1 MRHVLR
7 FRRQP
12 GAKPPQIKHNDRSA
26 VIITCISRADKREKQ
41 IFREKQ
47 PAPGIC
53 RIRTNRSG
61 IVCLGEVIPAMLSAT
76 FMLLVS
82 SALLMLRLGDNAS
95 SFPRPLKPQ
104 EEQEYIQRAME
115 GDLEARNILIEH
127 NLRLVMHIIKKYY
140 TSSADAEDLVSI
152 GTIGL
157 IKGVSTYRP
166 DKGVRLAT
174 YASKCIEN
182 EILMH
187 FRGQKKS
194 AGDVSLSE
202 ALDTD
207 GEGEGLALLDT
218 ISTDPDILEELS
230 RKEAV
235 EQVRR
240 AVEAALEGR
249 EAQVIRLR
257 YGLDGRPPMPQREVA
272 AIIGISRSYVS
283 RIEKKALERLRKH
296 LEA

>member
-1 MRHVLR
+1 
-7 FRRQP
+7 
-12 GAKPPQIKHNDRSA
+12 
-26 VIITCISRADKREKQ
+26 
-41 IFREKQ
+41 
-47 PAPGIC
+47 
-53 RIRTNRSG
+53 
-61 IVCLGEVIPAMLSAT
+61 MLSAS

-104 EEQEYIQRAME
+104 EEQQYIERAIQ

-140 TSSADAEDLVSI
+140 TSAADTEDLVSI

-187 FRGQKKS
+187 FRGQKKT
-194 AGDVSLSE
+194 AGDVSLSD
-202 ALDTD
+202 ALDAD

-218 ISTDPDILEELS
+218 IACDQDMLEDLS
-230 RKEAV
+230 RKEAAD
-235 EQVRR
+235 QVRK
-240 AVEAALEGR
+240 AVDAVLEGR
-249 EAQVIRLR
+249 EAEVIRLR
-257 YGLDGRPPMPQREVA
+257 YGLSGEAPLPQREVA
-272 AIIGISRSYVS
+272 DRIGISRSYVS
-283 RIEKKALERLRKH
+283 RIEKRALEKLRGRFD
-296 LEA
+296 E

>member
-1 MRHVLR
+1 
-7 FRRQP
+7 
-12 GAKPPQIKHNDRSA
+12 
-26 VIITCISRADKREKQ
+26 
-41 IFREKQ
+41 
-47 PAPGIC
+47 
-53 RIRTNRSG
+53 
-61 IVCLGEVIPAMLSAT
+61 MLSAT
-76 FMLLVS
+76 FMLLLS

-104 EEQEYIQRAME
+104 EEQEYIRRAAQ
-115 GDLEARNILIEH
+115 GDLEARNMLIEH

-194 AGDVSLSE
+194 AGDVSLSD

-218 ISTDPDILEELS
+218 IAGDQDMLEELS
-230 RKEAV
+230 RREATK
-235 EQVRR
+235 QVRQ
-240 AVEAALEGR
+240 AVDTVLEGR
-249 EAQVIRLR
+249 EAQIIRLR
-257 YGLDGRPPMPQREVA
+257 YGLSGEPPMPQRAVA
-272 AIIGISRSYVS
+272 ERIGISRSYVS
-283 RIEKKALERLRKH
+283 RIEKKALEKLRGQLDDEK
-296 LEA
+296 

>member
-1 MRHVLR
+1 
-7 FRRQP
+7 
-12 GAKPPQIKHNDRSA
+12 
-26 VIITCISRADKREKQ
+26 
-41 IFREKQ
+41 
-47 PAPGIC
+47 
-53 RIRTNRSG
+53 
-61 IVCLGEVIPAMLSAT
+61 MLSAT
-76 FMLLVS
+76 LMLLLS
-82 SALLMLRLGDNAS
+82 SALWMLRLGDNAS

-104 EEQEYIQRAME
+104 EEQQYIAQAME
-115 GDLEARNILIEH
+115 GDMEARNKLIEH

-140 TSSADAEDLVSI
+140 TTASDAEDLVSI

-187 FRGQKKS
+187 FRGLKKT

-218 ISTDPDILEELS
+218 ISCDQDMLEELS
-230 RKEAV
+230 RWETV
-235 EQVRR
+235 EQVRK
-240 AVEAALEGR
+240 AVDAVLDGR
-249 EAQVIRLR
+249 EAEVIRLR
-257 YGLDGRPPMPQREVA
+257 YGLGGAAPMPQREVA
-272 AIIGISRSYVS
+272 ERIGISRSYVS
-283 RIEKKALERLRKH
+283 RIEKKALEKLRRQ
-296 LEA
+296 LEP

>member
-1 MRHVLR
+1 
-7 FRRQP
+7 
-12 GAKPPQIKHNDRSA
+12 
-26 VIITCISRADKREKQ
+26 
-41 IFREKQ
+41 
-47 PAPGIC
+47 
-53 RIRTNRSG
+53 
-61 IVCLGEVIPAMLSAT
+61 MLSAT

-82 SALLMLRLGDNAS
+82 SALVMLRLGDNAS
-95 SFPRPLKPQ
+95 SFPRPLKQ
-104 EEQEYIQRAME
+104 EEEQRYIERAMQ

-140 TSSADAEDLVSI
+140 TNSADAEDLVSI

-166 DKGVRLAT
+166 DRGVRLAT

-194 AGDVSLSE
+194 AGDVSLSD
-202 ALDTD
+202 ALDAD

-218 ISTDPDILEELS
+218 IACDQDMLEDLS
-230 RKEAV
+230 RREAA
-235 EQVRR
+235 EQVRK
-240 AVEAALEGR
+240 AVDTTLDGR

-257 YGLDGRPPMPQREVA
+257 YGLDGKPPMPQREVA
-272 AIIGISRSYVS
+272 AALGISRSYVS
-283 RIEKKALERLRKH
+283 RIEKKALEKLRGRFDD
-296 LEA
+296 